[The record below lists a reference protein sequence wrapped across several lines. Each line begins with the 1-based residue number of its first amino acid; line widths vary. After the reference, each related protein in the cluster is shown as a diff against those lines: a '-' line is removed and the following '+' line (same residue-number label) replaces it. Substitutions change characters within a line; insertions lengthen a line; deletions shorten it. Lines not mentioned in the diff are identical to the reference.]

1 MESFDKYDN
10 IIMNKCNKENDF
22 NLIYL
27 KPENAN
33 QHANENSYSMKDDDD
48 AEKVDINTEE
58 KENIQELHKYQQ
70 YQEDQQ
76 DQQPWG
82 SSSDIRLVE
91 SDELPDPH
99 PITDTEVCPKCGNN
113 QSRWWI
119 VQTDSADEPSTQFFR
134 CTKCM
139 HTWRTPKSS

>member
-22 NLIYL
+22 NIIYL
-27 KPENAN
+27 KPENAI
-33 QHANENSYSMKDDDD
+33 QYANENSYSMKDDD